1 MREILNNKLILGTVQ
16 FGLDYGINNII
27 GKPSFETIKKIL
39 DMAYSK
45 GVTILDTAE
54 AYGDSQEL
62 LGSYHKQT
70 ENKFQIITKFCA
82 SRKDLSEEIIKRVET
97 DIKTLS
103 IDSLYCYMYHSFSDF
118 VSFYETDMDGIKYL
132 KKKGLIKKFGVS
144 VYSNEELEKV
154 LEFKEIDLIQ
164 LPFNILDNNNLRGK
178 IIQKA
183 KNNGVEVHTRS
194 TFLQGLFFK
203 DTNELKNSLKPLKK
217 SLNFMKDISKNNNVA
232 IQNLA
237 LGYVYSQKNID
248 NVLIGVDTLEQLE
261 ININSIEKKI
271 SNLEIKEIE
280 KIKIEDINLLN
291 PSNW

>member
-1 MREILNNKLILGTVQ
+1 MCICLFFV
-16 FGLDYGINNII
+16 
-27 GKPSFETIKKIL
+27 KPPL
-39 DMAYSK
+39 
-45 GVTILDTAE
+45 V
-54 AYGDSQEL
+54 
-62 LGSYHKQT
+62 
-70 ENKFQIITKFCA
+70 
-82 SRKDLSEEIIKRVET
+82 
-97 DIKTLS
+97 
-103 IDSLYCYMYHSFSDF
+103 FSDF

-132 KKKGLIKKFGVS
+132 KQKGLIKKFGVS